1 MELTILRRHCR
12 GLLALLLLLLS
23 AGAAW
28 AQAGQVYTA
37 TGIDVDITGDI
48 ATLRDQAMLE
58 GQRKALQE
66 VLSDIAPA
74 DSVSSL
80 TLPSDDEISGWVQDF
95 EIEEEKLSAT
105 RYIGRFTFRFM
116 AEPVQQFLAGNDVAF
131 AQMQTK
137 RLLVLPIYTDETG
150 NSNLWGAANLWLAQW
165 SLKAP
170 NVSLVPMTLP
180 SGDVSDTSTLSA
192 TQALAGDLP
201 RLTAL
206 ADRYGAGDVLVAEA
220 RASPAGGDAGEDG
233 TQTLAIT
240 ATRYS
245 REAPK
250 SFSDSVTGDAA
261 AIDDLLGQSADR
273 TIDWV
278 QNEWKQANLVDAGT
292 QSRMTIEVPIST
304 LKQWVDIK
312 KQLGGVPSLKSVQ
325 LVSLTRTLAVL
336 DISFLGDVM
345 QFQRSLAQQ
354 DLSLATAIGDPNK
367 GTLRQDANASAS
379 QPPPPA
385 PLPSQLTQ
393 PAAPPMTQPG
403 MPQMNQPA
411 VPSQMNEP
419 AVPNQPAV
427 PQ

>member
-12 GLLALLLLLLS
+12 GLLTMLLLLFP
-23 AGAAW
+23 AGAAL

-58 GQRKALQE
+58 GQRKALEQ

-74 DSVSSL
+74 DQAASL
-80 TLPSDDEISGWVQDF
+80 SLPSDDVISGWVQDF

-116 AEPVQQFLAGNDVAF
+116 AEPVQQFLAGNSVAF
-131 AQMQTK
+131 AQTQTR
-137 RLLVLPIYTDETG
+137 RLLVLPIYTDEAG
-150 NSNLWGAANLWLAQW
+150 NSSLWGPTNLWLGPW
-165 SLKAP
+165 SVKAP

-180 SGDVSDTSTLSA
+180 TGDLSDSSTLSA

-206 ADRYGAGDVLVAEA
+206 AERYGAGDVLVTEA
-220 RASPAGGDAGEDG
+220 RASPPGADG
-233 TQTLAIT
+233 KQTFAIT

-245 REAPK
+245 REAPQ

-261 AIDDLLGQSADR
+261 TIDELLAQSADR

-278 QNEWKQANLVDAGT
+278 QGAWKQANLVDASK

-312 KQLGGVPSLKSVQ
+312 RQLGGVPSLRSVQ
-325 LVSLTRTLAVL
+325 LVSLTRSLAVL
-336 DISFLGDVM
+336 DIGFLGDVV
-345 QFQRSLAQQ
+345 QFQRALAQQ
-354 DLSLATAIGDPNK
+354 DLSLSTAVGDATK
-367 GTLRQDANASAS
+367 GTLRQDANASVS

-393 PAAPPMTQPG
+393 PAAPTG
-403 MPQMNQPA
+403 
-411 VPSQMNEP
+411 MNEP
-419 AVPNQPAV
+419 AVPDQPAV